1 MASRP
6 DPAPSNAPRLSW
18 PVALLHA
25 LVRAVGLLPLPVVH
39 ALGAALGHSIWLF
52 GGRARRIA
60 ERNLS
65 LVITQD
71 GTKRRHVARA
81 SVVETGKAI
90 AEIAAIWGRPPE
102 RALKLIREVRGAEVY
117 AAALA
122 RGRGLIVAAPHLG
135 CWELLNYWVAT
146 QGPLS
151 IVYRPP
157 RQAALE
163 PLLIKVRGHLP
174 VEQVRAAGAGVR
186 ALYRRLEAGG
196 TVGILPDQR
205 PKQGDGVMA
214 PFFGVPAL
222 TMVLLSR
229 LARSTGATVLFTF
242 AERLPHGAG
251 YRVHV
256 LEAPPQIDAADL
268 DVACAAL
275 NRGVEQCVE
284 LAFEQ
289 YQWTYKRFP
298 DDIEALPNRRPGE
311 GRDPF

>member
-1 MASRP
+1 MFAFSDSEPMASRP
-6 DPAPSNAPRLSW
+6 DPAASNAPRLSW
-18 PVALLHA
+18 PVALLYA
-25 LVRAVGLLPLPVVH
+25 ILRAIGLLPLPLVH
-39 ALGAALGHSIWLF
+39 ALGAALGHLMWLS
-52 GGRARRIA
+52 GGRSRRIA

-71 GTKRRHVARA
+71 GAKRRQVARA

-102 RALKLIREVRGAEVY
+102 RALALIREVRGAEIY
-117 AAALA
+117 EAALA
-122 RGRGLIVAAPHLG
+122 RGKGLIVAAPHLG

-146 QGPLS
+146 HGPLS

-163 PLLIKVRGHLP
+163 PLLIRVRGHLP
-174 VEQVRAAGAGVR
+174 VEQVRASGAGVR

-205 PKQGDGVMA
+205 PKQGEGTMA

-229 LARSTGATVLFTF
+229 LARSTGAAVVFTF
-242 AERLPHGAG
+242 AERLPRGGG
-251 YRVHV
+251 YRIHV
-256 LEAPPQIDAADL
+256 LEAPPQIDDADL

-284 LAFEQ
+284 RAFEQ

-298 DDIEALPNRRPGE
+298 DDARAR
-311 GRDPF
+311 

>member
-1 MASRP
+1 MFAFFFSEPMASRP
-6 DPAPSNAPRLSW
+6 DPAPSNTPRLSW
-18 PVALLHA
+18 PVALLYA
-25 LVRAVGLLPLPVVH
+25 FLRAAGLLPLSVVH
-39 ALGAALGHSIWLF
+39 ALGAALGHAMWLL

-71 GTKRRHVARA
+71 GAKRRHVARA

-90 AEIAAIWGRPPE
+90 AEIAAIWGRSPA

-117 AAALA
+117 KAALA
-122 RGRGLIVAAPHLG
+122 RGKGLIVAAPHLG

-157 RQAALE
+157 RQTSLE

-174 VEQVRAAGAGVR
+174 VEQVRASGAGVR
-186 ALYRRLEAGG
+186 ALYRRLESGG

-205 PKQGDGVMA
+205 PKQGEGVLA

-229 LARSTGATVLFTF
+229 LARSTGATVLFAF
-242 AERLPHGAG
+242 AERLPRGVG
-251 YRVHV
+251 YRIHV
-256 LEAPPQIDAADL
+256 LEAPPGIDDADL
-268 DVACAAL
+268 GVACAAL
-275 NRGVEQCVE
+275 NRGVERCVE

-289 YQWTYKRFP
+289 YQWTYKRYP
-298 DDIEALPNRRPGE
+298 DDVRAT
-311 GRDPF
+311 

>member
-1 MASRP
+1 MFAFSISEPMASRP
-6 DPAPSNAPRLSW
+6 DPAPSNTPRLSW
-18 PVALLHA
+18 PVALLYA
-25 LVRAVGLLPLPVVH
+25 FLRAAGLLPLPLVH
-39 ALGAALGHSIWLF
+39 ALGAALGQLMWLS

-71 GTKRRHVARA
+71 GAKRRHVARA

-102 RALKLIREVRGAEVY
+102 RALKLIREVRGADTY

-122 RGRGLIVAAPHLG
+122 SGKGLIVAAPHLG

-186 ALYRRLEAGG
+186 ALYRRLAAGE

-205 PKQGDGVMA
+205 PRQGDGVMA

-242 AERLPHGAG
+242 AERLPRGAG
-251 YRVHV
+251 YRIHV
-256 LEAPPQIDAADL
+256 REAPPRIDDADL
-268 DVACAAL
+268 EVACAAL

-298 DDIEALPNRRPGE
+298 DDVRTA
-311 GRDPF
+311 